1 MARLDVLEFTPGEP
15 RITVSLKLA
24 RCAFA
29 SFPVNTSNCT
39 DDHYTPSLQVDYAGL
54 QTFFR
59 EITATMVWAR
69 KQIERLDFS
78 PQSDVSLSFVITA
91 SESNL
96 SSYVSSGIIAALNSF
111 SLLRF
116 ELARDLQTFCPVLEK
131 GKINFLGKNSLFVP
145 IRRGFS
151 AKLVTQQCPEGRETD
166 ENGFLCGEYS

>member
-1 MARLDVLEFTPGEP
+1 MEYNPSKCKFICFTTKTDLPKREYVFCGE
-15 RITVSLKLA
+15 TQ
-24 RCAFA
+24 
-29 SFPVNTSNCT
+29 TSKSS
-39 DDHYTPSLQVDYAGL
+39 HLL
-54 QTFFR
+54 
-59 EITATMVWAR
+59 VWAR

-116 ELARDLQTFCPVLEK
+116 ELARDLQTFRSVLEK
-131 GKINFLGKNSLFVP
+131 GKINFLRKNSFFFL
-145 IRRGFS
+145 IRGGFS
-151 AKLVTQQCPEGRETD
+151 AKLVTQQCPEGREAE